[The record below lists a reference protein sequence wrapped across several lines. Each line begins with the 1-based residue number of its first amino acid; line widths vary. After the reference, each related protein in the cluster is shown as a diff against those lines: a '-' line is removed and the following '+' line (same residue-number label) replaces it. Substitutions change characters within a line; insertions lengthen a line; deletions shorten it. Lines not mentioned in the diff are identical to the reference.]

1 MMSQRFHSEAA
12 APGLGSRKGAVR
24 RAGAA
29 LAAALGIGALALPG
43 TSFAWP
49 WSRDMGH
56 YIAIKP
62 QQHPMAFPTQSVPV
76 PSTPTVEM
84 QDRDEATAL
93 KDPIPRTAESAEKGH
108 QLFLIYCQPCHGT
121 SGTGNGTV
129 GEKLLVRPFDLTSK
143 AAYDI
148 PDGFI
153 FGYLT
158 YGGAIMP
165 VYGNDLTPTE
175 RWHVIN
181 YLRRVL
187 EKQWHPKPTETASK

>member
-1 MMSQRFHSEAA
+1 MMSQRFHPQAA
-12 APGLGSRKGAVR
+12 ALAPRSRKQGMR
-24 RAGAA
+24 RAVAVV
-29 LAAALGIGALALPG
+29 AAALGIAAITLPA

-62 QQHPMAFPTQSVPV
+62 QQDPMAFPTRSVPV

-165 VYGNDLTPTE
+165 VYGNDLSPTE

-181 YLRRVL
+181 YLRTVL